1 MRVVIIGG
9 GSCETDFEFKDSDYV
24 ICADHGYD
32 HALKYEIVPDLLI
45 GDMDSVIA
53 DADSF
58 PDKLVLPVRKDFTD
72 SETAV
77 RHAMDMHPDEIVL
90 LGFTGTRMDHTLG
103 NIFLLKLLDEKNIPF
118 DKNTEIGI
126 IIETPAAAVISDEL
140 AKHCDFFSIGTNDL
154 TQYTTA
160 CDRQNP
166 YLDKFSDTE
175 NTAILRLIEYTAKS
189 AHDNGIW
196 VGICGELAADTSL
209 TEKFLKIGID
219 ELSVTP
225 SFVLKVRD
233 KVRKIK
239 LEG

>member
-77 RHAMDMHPDEIVL
+77 RYAMDMHPDEIVL

-103 NIFLLKLLDEKNIPF
+103 NIFLLKLLDEKNIPAYIDDGNNRIYYF
-118 DKNTEIGI
+118 SGKFTVENMVGYTVSLIPVSEAVCGI
-126 IIETPAAAVISDEL
+126 TTFGLDYPLDGENLYFGETRGISNVI
-140 AKHCDFFSIGTNDL
+140 
-154 TQYTTA
+154 
-160 CDRQNP
+160 
-166 YLDKFSDTE
+166 TE
-175 NTAILRLIEYTAKS
+175 NHAGYTAESGS
-189 AHDNGIW
+189 AIVIITRSD
-196 VGICGELAADTSL
+196 V
-209 TEKFLKIGID
+209 
-219 ELSVTP
+219 
-225 SFVLKVRD
+225 
-233 KVRKIK
+233 
-239 LEG
+239 